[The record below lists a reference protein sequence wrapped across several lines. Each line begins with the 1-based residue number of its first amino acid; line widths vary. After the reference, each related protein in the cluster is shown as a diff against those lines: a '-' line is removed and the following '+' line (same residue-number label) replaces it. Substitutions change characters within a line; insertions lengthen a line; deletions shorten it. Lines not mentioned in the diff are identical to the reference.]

1 MIAATDRLSLS
12 ERSFSLASAI
22 GGSTEEYSAQI
33 LTYPHSALI
42 GKANPDRT
50 RAEQT
55 ET

>member
-1 MIAATDRLSLS
+1 MIFS
-12 ERSFSLASAI
+12 ENRFPLFGI
-22 GGSTEEYSAQI
+22 MLSAQI